1 MSRTSRRQFAKSLTV
16 AAAAAPFALAQSA
29 TPQPI
34 PPVPPP
40 IPPAPGS
47 AAAAAAS
54 SPIGAAYTEM
64 VRATYGA
71 HLTAAELERMGRD
84 FNEAVPYIASFRKYK
99 LTNADEP
106 DFTFQPLAERW

>member
-1 MSRTSRRQFAKSLTV
+1 MSRTSRRQFAKTLTA
-16 AAAAAPFALAQSA
+16 AAAAAPLALAQST

-40 IPPAPGS
+40 VPPAPGTAAPAQPS
-47 AAAAAAS
+47 AL
-54 SPIGAAYTEM
+54 GAAYTEM

-71 HLTAAELERMGRD
+71 HLTPAELERMGRD
-84 FNEAVPYIASFRKYK
+84 FNDAVPYIESFRKYK